1 MRLKKEHVDRIAELI
16 LIQLKAKNLITLRS
30 SEKTILAKIIQIIT
44 QDLMGEDNLERK
56 ARDLLDQYRPQI
68 QSGQLD
74 ERRALQMI
82 KAKLAK
88 ERKMVL

>member
-1 MRLKKEHVDRIAELI
+1 MRLKKEHIDRIAELI
-16 LIQLKAKNLITLRS
+16 LAQLKAKNLVKLRS
-30 SEKTILAKIIQIIT
+30 PDKTILAKMIQIIT
-44 QDLMGEDNLERK
+44 QDLMGEDDLERK

-74 ERRALQMI
+74 ERRAIQMI

-88 ERKMVL
+88 EKKMVL